1 MNLKKLLHSSDD
13 HQLSS
18 AEYRVEHQLR
28 VRAGQALAF
37 FSPFV
42 AIGAVSDSPLL
53 MIPGLFVP
61 TAIALP
67 VLAEKA
73 HKVLTK
79 SGIEFVM
86 AIWLVLA
93 LVSQLARSVLV
104 RLSGARHFWRDVITL
119 AGGFSGAAI
128 YEKFFASETQY
139 EAQRWST
146 SQAGLFQA
154 HHGWT
159 LVVAGLAMTGV
170 CAWLSH
176 TFMKGRRTQ
185 SLQRIAA
192 HLAAQEAEEN
202 A

>member
-28 VRAGQALAF
+28 VRAGQALAVF
-37 FSPFV
+37 TPLV
-42 AIGAVSDSPLL
+42 ALGAVSNAPIL
-53 MIPGLFVP
+53 MIPGLCVP

-67 VLAEKA
+67 VLSEKA

-79 SGIEFVM
+79 SGVPFVM
-86 AIWLVLA
+86 ALWLVLA
-93 LVSQLARSVLV
+93 LIAQLAHAILV
-104 RLSGARHFWRDVITL
+104 RLAGARHFWRDVITV
-119 AGGFSGAAI
+119 AGGFTGVAI

-139 EAQRWST
+139 EAQRWAASH
-146 SQAGLFQA
+146 AGHFQA
-154 HHGWT
+154 SYGWT

-185 SLQRIAA
+185 SMQRIAQ
-192 HLAAQEAEEN
+192 HLAIQEAEN